1 MGSQRTLPVVALL
14 VAALPWALVCFG
26 AAYAYTFVSC
36 AAGPRTF
43 IDNCAN
49 IVMWCA
55 VFGWCVSV
63 VAFALSLLS
72 ISKVRSN
79 VTIIATWLS
88 GIYCVPILFLV
99 LFKVFLG

>member
-1 MGSQRTLPVVALL
+1 
-14 VAALPWALVCFG
+14 
-26 AAYAYTFVSC
+26 
-36 AAGPRTF
+36 
-43 IDNCAN
+43 
-49 IVMWCA
+49 MWCA